1 MSAYDPKRTSLTRF
15 CCGPTMPFS
24 SHRIHGSHTAEAAMK
39 YIGILLASA
48 RLAAPAT
55 PVAPL
60 PQGPQTS
67 TPAPENSNKPGPPHR
82 RCSHAQ
88 GDAPKG
94 GRAATEAVRLSQ
106 TGQGTKGAAAQ
117 ASGLC

>member
-1 MSAYDPKRTSLTRF
+1 
-15 CCGPTMPFS
+15 MPFS

-48 RLAAPAT
+48 LIAASAN
-55 PVAPL
+55 PVATL
-60 PQGPQTS
+60 AQGSATS
-67 TPAPENSNKPGPPHR
+67 TTAPVTGMQPDRR

-106 TGQGTKGAAAQ
+106 TGQATKGATAQ